1 MPPTGTVVR
10 LTPEVDM
17 NSKAPER
24 VWANMSGSLPSWL
37 FGNTRIS
44 TRPFVSVLMLSAA
57 SLIRTAPGWSTGK
70 AVPYLSLYSAG
81 CAKASFVGAMDKTP
95 APAAAPQNVRR
106 ERVTAASLFRPV
118 GCRLAEWGRFF
129 CAPSL
134 QHSARRQ
141 PIELNEAERIASA
154 LISEQHEET
163 AYCFPE
169 GRIPGFTS
177 CRALRRLRLP
187 ARSQSRYLR

>member
-10 LTPEVDM
+10 LTPDVDM

-37 FGNTRIS
+37 LGNTRIS
-44 TRPFVSVLMLSAA
+44 TRPFVSFLMVSAA
-57 SLIRTAPGWSTGK
+57 SLIRTAPGCSTGTSW
-70 AVPYLSLYSAG
+70 PSWSLNSAG
-81 CAKASFVGAMDKTP
+81 CAKASLVGAMDKTP

-106 ERVTAASLFRPV
+106 ERVTAASLFRPL
-118 GCRLAEWGRFF
+118 GCRLAEWGRFS

-141 PIELNEAERIASA
+141 PIELNEAERIAPA
-154 LISEQHEET
+154 LISEQHEEA
-163 AYCFPE
+163 AYRFPE
-169 GRIPGFTS
+169 GRIPGFIS
-177 CRALRRLRLP
+177 CR
-187 ARSQSRYLR
+187 

>member
-37 FGNTRIS
+37 LGNTRIS
-44 TRPFVSVLMLSAA
+44 TRPFVSFLMLSAA

-70 AVPYLSLYSAG
+70 AVPYLSLNSAV
-81 CAKASFVGAMDKTP
+81 CAKASFTGAKGKRP

-106 ERVTAASLFRPV
+106 ERVTAASLFDCPAADWLSGV
-118 GCRLAEWGRFF
+118 AFS
-129 CAPSL
+129 ATPSL
-134 QHSARRQ
+134 QHCARRQ
-141 PIELNEAERIASA
+141 PIELNEAERIAA
-154 LISEQHEET
+154 TLTSEQHEE
-163 AYCFPE
+163 A
-169 GRIPGFTS
+169 
-177 CRALRRLRLP
+177 
-187 ARSQSRYLR
+187 